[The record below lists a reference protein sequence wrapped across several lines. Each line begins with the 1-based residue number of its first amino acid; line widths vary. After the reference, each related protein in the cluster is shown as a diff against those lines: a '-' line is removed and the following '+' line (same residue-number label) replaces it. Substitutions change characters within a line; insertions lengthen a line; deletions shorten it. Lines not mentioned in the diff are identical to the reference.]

1 MFVAVVCELGSDDNR
16 DEVHALLRQYGF
28 ESVYAELFES
38 VTIKESLLPRLKRDL
53 DRITDSYDRMRIYQY
68 PMEETLVIT
77 TLRNKKWRKS
87 ILRQET
93 DPGE

>member
-16 DEVHALLRQYGF
+16 GEVHALLRQYGF
-28 ESVYAELFES
+28 EPVYAELFES

-53 DRITDSYDRMRIYQY
+53 DRVTDSYDRMRIYQY
-68 PMEETLVIT
+68 PLEGTLVIT

-87 ILRQET
+87 ILRQDVET
-93 DPGE
+93 GE